1 METAWIGDRL
11 ALVAAEIDFLDPAL
25 VGSPDARERGV
36 RLELRPVGRQ
46 HEGSVY
52 SSPEARLA
60 PAVVR
65 IDLLESGPGLA
76 DRMHWHPVM
85 HAGEPGERVF
95 DPAIGA
101 DPVGWLRGR
110 LAEVVELLR
119 RGGVDDAEAYAADAD
134 RLAGLADEVVARVEA
149 GLARVRRPWPDV
161 RHDERGLAP
170 VG

>member
-11 ALVAAEIDFLDPAL
+11 ALVAADIDFLDPAL
-25 VGSPDARERGV
+25 GGTPDARERGV
-36 RLELRPVGRQ
+36 RLELRPVVEQ
-46 HEGSVY
+46 LSGSVY
-52 SSPEARLA
+52 ASPEVRLA
-60 PAVVR
+60 PAVLR
-65 IDLLESGPGLA
+65 IDLLESGPGRA

-85 HAGEPGERVF
+85 HAGEPGQRVF

-119 RGGVDDAEAYAADAD
+119 RAGVEDPEGYAADAD
-134 RLAGLADEVVARVEA
+134 RIASLADEVVASVEA
-149 GLARVRRPWPDV
+149 GLTRVRRPWPDV

>member
-52 SSPEARLA
+52 SSAEARLA

-65 IDLLESGPGLA
+65 VDLLESGPGLA

-119 RGGVDDAEAYAADAD
+119 RAGVADAERYAADAD